1 MVIFHSCASL
11 SEGRDQNKPEY
22 QSEILIHDVLGIKC
36 LLSVITLI
44 TENKNK
50 KKMCDQNALP
60 KIVCVHLVAIQ
71 L

>member
-1 MVIFHSCASL
+1 MSYKKRGKAIGYKFL
-11 SEGRDQNKPEY
+11 SNKTEVNENSKFNT
-22 QSEILIHDVLGIKC
+22 SEPKE
-36 LLSVITLI
+36 LLKKF